1 MIKIQ
6 KCEIICNFI
15 SIRSRH
21 LLVIGI
27 RLRKSIL
34 GISISNFKDAQHGHG
49 KEQCAV
55 FLLHFSCAYL
65 WETFSVNMV
74 HHHNLIIKGDTRSPG
89 AATETKQ
96 QISTL

>member
-1 MIKIQ
+1 MR
-6 KCEIICNFI
+6 C
-15 SIRSRH
+15 
-21 LLVIGI
+21 
-27 RLRKSIL
+27 
-34 GISISNFKDAQHGHG
+34 
-49 KEQCAV
+49 

-89 AATETKQ
+89 AATETNQ